1 MYTSP
6 QTPVKVYKYAFKL
19 KADGKTAD
27 RIKHELI
34 MRGLDDK
41 SAEAVTENIER
52 RYAELK
58 KKAGKSNMLYGAAFL
73 TGGGA
78 AIALCTYY
86 PASNSVPY
94 IIAFGAGLLGVIR
107 FCKGIMQLA

>member
-1 MYTSP
+1 MYASP

-27 RIKHELI
+27 GIKHELI
-34 MRGLDDK
+34 MQGLDDK

-52 RYAELK
+52 HYAEFK

-73 TGGGA
+73 LIGIA
-78 AIALCTYY
+78 AIALCIYY
-86 PASNSVPY
+86 PASNTVPY
-94 IIAFGAGLLGVIR
+94 IIAFGAGLFGIIR
-107 FCKGIMQLA
+107 FCRGIVQVT